1 MAISINGLKRPV
13 RELYLAGSSVLTRK
27 LLAGCSGARR
37 FDRIVIVA
45 AFDKQNGI
53 TRGALLQYQALRA
66 AGVSVECVDA
76 TPALRNP
83 MFRARHVPGTAYIF
97 HSGGPQTGSLISA
110 VLPAAKHAWRI
121 GYWAWELPD
130 PPDDWGGC
138 DGNIDEI
145 WTPSRFSCASLAR
158 LVRKPIMVAPHHV
171 PPEPMRRRSA
181 GAPFTVLAM
190 ADSRS
195 SFERKNPAGA
205 VNAFATAFGD
215 AAEARLILK
224 LSGRDAEVE
233 VLAASLGDRLRAP
246 NIEVVRGYLDDAGL
260 SGLYNRTDALLSLHR
275 AEGFGLPMLEALARG
290 IPIVATAWSGN
301 VDFADEHN
309 GIPVPY
315 TLVPVRDAA
324 GVYRGSKWAEPDCA
338 AAAAGLRRLADDATL
353 YSRLAAAAHAS
364 VAKRQPSFPLEAIGR
379 AEAMTG

>member
-1 MAISINGLKRPV
+1 MAVSINQMKRPL
-13 RELYLAGSSVLTRK
+13 RELYFAGSSVLTRR

-66 AGVSVECVDA
+66 AGVCVDCVDA

-83 MFRARHVPGTAYIF
+83 MFRARHLPGTAYIF
-97 HSGGPQTGSLISA
+97 HSGGPQTGSLIGA
-110 VLPAAKHAWRI
+110 VLPAARYAWRI

-138 DGNIDEI
+138 DDNIDEV

-158 LVRKPIMVAPHHV
+158 LVRKPIAVAPHHV
-171 PPEPMRRRSA
+171 PSEPMRRRSA
-181 GAPFTVLAM
+181 SAPFTVLAM

-205 VNAFATAFGD
+205 VNAFATAFGNT
-215 AAEARLILK
+215 ARARLILK
-224 LSGRDAEVE
+224 LSGRDHEVE
-233 VLAASLGDRLRAP
+233 ALAAALGDRLRAS
-246 NIEVVRGYLDDAGL
+246 NIEVMRGYLDDAGL
-260 SGLYNRTDALLSLHR
+260 SDLYNRADVLLSLHR

-290 IPIVATAWSGN
+290 IPVIATGWSGN

-315 TLVPVRDAA
+315 TLMPVRDAA
-324 GVYRGSKWAEPDCA
+324 GIYRGSKWAEPDCM
-338 AAAAGLRRLADDATL
+338 AAAAGLRRLADDAAL
-353 YSRLAAAAHAS
+353 YNQLAAAAHAG
-364 VAKRQPSFPLEAIGR
+364 VAMRLPSFPLEGLSESNR
-379 AEAMTG
+379 